1 MSIDS
6 QKKNSRKKNVNTS
19 LHQQM
24 ARTIVKGH
32 LRPAMVNNTVHYS
45 TVLTSLCPS
54 NCSHIVN
61 PIITNKHNT
70 CENLGSTNKRQN
82 YKSNQCRNNIYFE
95 SGEKMRNGKL
105 QVHLEGIV
113 TVRTVLNHKKIKH
126 AIKEKSCV
134 YSTQTKQKRKVRLM
148 KWKKFQSVAK

>member
-1 MSIDS
+1 MHK
-6 QKKNSRKKNVNTS
+6 KKNSRKKNVNTS

-24 ARTIVKGH
+24 APTIVKGH
-32 LRPAMVNNTVHYS
+32 LRPAMVNNTVHDS

-54 NCSHIVN
+54 NCSHVVN
-61 PIITNKHNT
+61 SIITNKHNT
-70 CENLGSTNKRQN
+70 RENLESTNKRQN

-113 TVRTVLNHKKIKH
+113 TVRTVLKHKKIKH
-126 AIKEKSCV
+126 AIR
-134 YSTQTKQKRKVRLM
+134 KRAELCL
-148 KWKKFQSVAK
+148 FNPN